1 MKYYTAIITLIFF
14 NIAAIV
20 SLLYFGNGSS
30 LIKEKNKKIL
40 IEINNE
46 KERLKI
52 NELEYSLYTNYNYLE
67 KIHKIYFDNNKSSLK
82 VENRISINDLKNR
95 KNFNI
100 FKVSSNN

>member
-30 LIKEKNKKIL
+30 LIKEENKKIL

-67 KIHKIYFDNNKSSLK
+67 KIHKIYFDN
-82 VENRISINDLKNR
+82 INLFFIFLGFTDNAYDLIVLESK
-95 KNFNI
+95 FP
-100 FKVSSNN
+100 FLS

>member
-1 MKYYTAIITLIFF
+1 MKYYTAITTLIFF
-14 NIAAIV
+14 NIIAIV
-20 SLLYFGNGSS
+20 SLLYFGNGTS
-30 LIKEKNKKIL
+30 LIKEENKKIL

-67 KIHKIYFDNNKSSLK
+67 KIHKIYFDNNKSPLK
-82 VENRISINDLKNR
+82 VENRVSINDLKNR